1 MAKLPMLTLCL
12 LMTAGYLIGAIPFG
26 YLTARWV
33 RGIDIRQHGSGNI
46 GATNVGRVLGWK
58 WFPPVLALDL
68 AKGLAPVGWL
78 AYGHAPTTL
87 PSLSAAD
94 VAALVGLAVILGHLF
109 PIYLGLRGGKG
120 VATGAGVV
128 ALLAPWPAAIALGA
142 WLVTFLPLRY
152 VSLASIVASVALV
165 LAHLI
170 QTDGAAFD
178 PEQRAAT
185 LVCLAACLLVVV
197 RHRSNIQRLLA
208 GTEPRVGGRKSNPPT
223 NNGDPEGSPSRG

>member
-1 MAKLPMLTLCL
+1 MLVLCL
-12 LMTAGYLIGAIPFG
+12 LIAAGYLIGSIPFG
-26 YLTARWV
+26 YVTARLV

-46 GATNVGRVLGWK
+46 GATNVGRVLGWR
-58 WFPPVLALDL
+58 WFPLVMALDL

-78 AYGHAPTTL
+78 AYGQAPATL
-87 PSLSAAD
+87 PNLSAAD

-109 PIYLGLRGGKG
+109 PLYLGLRGGKG

-128 ALLAPWPAAIALGA
+128 AMLAPVPAAVALGA
-142 WLVTFLPLRY
+142 WLLTFFPWRY

-165 LAHLI
+165 IARLVQAG
-170 QTDGAAFD
+170 GAALESD
-178 PEQRAAT
+178 QRAAT

-208 GTEPRVGGRKSNPPT
+208 GTEPKVSRQQSTPPT
-223 NNGDPEGSPSRG
+223 NDGDPEGSPSRS